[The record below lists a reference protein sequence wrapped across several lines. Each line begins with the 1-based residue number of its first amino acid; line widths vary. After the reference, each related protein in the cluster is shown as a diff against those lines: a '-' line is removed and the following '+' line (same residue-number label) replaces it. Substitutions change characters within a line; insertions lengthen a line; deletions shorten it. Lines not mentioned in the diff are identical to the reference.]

1 MPERCFKKVYLLL
14 WLLFFQ
20 DSDVVY
26 VPCSGLTGENLTK
39 CCNEPLLRKWYNG
52 PTLLDRIG
60 KNYTNY
66 AAGSKKLLSKFH
78 GNCGTR
84 IEFGCRFFAFM
95 NGLSGI
101 VDDSCFEVDLFFD

>member
-1 MPERCFKKVYLLL
+1 MSGYVSSSSGERETRVTSDEAQGTLGRRKMWRRLGTRQMPERCFKKVYLLL

-20 DSDVVY
+20 ESDVVY

-60 KNYTNY
+60 K
-66 AAGSKKLLSKFH
+66 K
-78 GNCGTR
+78 
-84 IEFGCRFFAFM
+84 
-95 NGLSGI
+95 
-101 VDDSCFEVDLFFD
+101 